1 MNKFKTLASLPPGN
15 FALRTQTLNFMEIF
29 IIGAILVA
37 LMAYA
42 STKIKRAA
50 SEAYEQETVESENF
64 TIIKPAGFIIP
75 VKEGSEFEFETYSKD
90 FGEDEAEKYYQCW
103 ALVNQKDGIEN
114 DPRVRETE
122 KTEENVTLKIF
133 SKSLISKSLN
143 KSFELEISVLPEYYE
158 RYSDKINLMLESFT
172 LK

>member
-1 MNKFKTLASLPPGN
+1 LPPGN

-50 SEAYEQETVESENF
+50 SEAYEQEAVESEYF
-64 TIIKPAGFIIP
+64 TLIKPEGFIIP
-75 VKEGSEFEFETYSKD
+75 VKKESEFVFETNSKD

-114 DPRVRETE
+114 DPGVRETE